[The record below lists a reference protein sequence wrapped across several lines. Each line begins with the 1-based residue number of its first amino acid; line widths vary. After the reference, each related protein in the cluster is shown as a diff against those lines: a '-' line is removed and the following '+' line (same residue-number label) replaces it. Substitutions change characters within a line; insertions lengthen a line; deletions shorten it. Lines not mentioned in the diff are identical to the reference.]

1 MGFPKQEYWSGLP
14 CPPQGDLPDPG
25 IEPCILCLLHWQ
37 GDSLPLAPPGK
48 SFSSIHCALF
58 LPNGPHL
65 VEDNLPEDSCSK
77 GVSDLRRWFI
87 LIPKAPAI
95 TFNNNITTH
104 VCPGL
109 LAVIPP

>member
-1 MGFPKQEYWSGLP
+1 MYSGLP
-14 CPPQGDLPDPG
+14 RPPQGDLPDPG

-37 GDSLPLAPPGK
+37 GDSLPLASPGK
-48 SFSSIHCALF
+48 TFSSIHCALL
-58 LPNGPHL
+58 LPNGLPL

-77 GVSDLRRWFI
+77 RVSGLQQWFI
-87 LIPKAPAI
+87 LIPKAAAI
-95 TFNNNITTH
+95 TFNSNITTNIH

>member
-1 MGFPKQEYWSGLP
+1 MCIGLS

-48 SFSSIHCALF
+48 PSSVHCGLF

-65 VEDNLPEDSCSK
+65 VEDNLPEDSCSN
-77 GVSDLRRWFI
+77 GVSGLRQWFI
-87 LIPKAPAI
+87 LIPKAAAI
-95 TFNNNITTH
+95 TFNNNITTNTH
-104 VCPGL
+104 ICPGL
-109 LAVIPP
+109 LTVIPP